1 MKRFWGTILAVA
13 LAGAVLAQAP
23 FTIVRPVDGS
33 KVREKIRVLVPENSI
48 PDRGYVGVY
57 VNGKFVEATV
67 FDKKDGYFEYI
78 LDTKERKIADGKTQL
93 ALVLFQDQGERSVVL
108 ERSSVEVTVA
118 NSTSIDVPDDG
129 FSLRYKFKQGKEL
142 IYNVEVAGTLSSIS
156 EAQARMGGRAAEL
169 PVESDKFRLLYAIDN
184 VLPDGKGLVRV
195 QALPDPGK
203 NYAHFTLLE
212 NAAGEVLEGARYY
225 DWQMHPL
232 YMAINPT
239 GSEEFG
245 FVPLYVPIE
254 GSLGDPARTDLYV
267 LIPLPTLPTKSVKPG
282 DFWASSFQLP
292 TLDLDRWYELKSLV
306 AKLPARGELLGME
319 WEMGH
324 PCAKIRTSVAQAS
337 VPSPG
342 QGKDGQAA
350 LGGERVSVE
359 QTTWFALDLG
369 VPVKFVWDLTADTR
383 QQSQGTSAQPGG
395 GTRGAPMSGGGG
407 QRSDDEGGRMSGTQG
422 IGQAGTMGPPGAGRG
437 GRGGQ
442 GIMGPPAA
450 TGRGGAQGGG
460 ARGGT
465 ELLRFRYRI
474 VLTLES

>member
-67 FDKKDGYFEYI
+67 FYKKDGYFEYI
-78 LDTKERKIADGKTQL
+78 LDTKERKIADGKTQI

-232 YMAINPT
+232 YMAINPLAPKSSGLFRST
-239 GSEEFG
+239 CRSK
-245 FVPLYVPIE
+245 
-254 GSLGDPARTDLYV
+254 ARWVIL
-267 LIPLPTLPTKSVKPG
+267 
-282 DFWASSFQLP
+282 
-292 TLDLDRWYELKSLV
+292 REL
-306 AKLPARGELLGME
+306 
-319 WEMGH
+319 
-324 PCAKIRTSVAQAS
+324 TS
-337 VPSPG
+337 
-342 QGKDGQAA
+342 
-350 LGGERVSVE
+350 
-359 QTTWFALDLG
+359 TC
-369 VPVKFVWDLTADTR
+369 
-383 QQSQGTSAQPGG
+383 
-395 GTRGAPMSGGGG
+395 
-407 QRSDDEGGRMSGTQG
+407 
-422 IGQAGTMGPPGAGRG
+422 
-437 GRGGQ
+437 
-442 GIMGPPAA
+442 
-450 TGRGGAQGGG
+450 
-460 ARGGT
+460 
-465 ELLRFRYRI
+465 
-474 VLTLES
+474 